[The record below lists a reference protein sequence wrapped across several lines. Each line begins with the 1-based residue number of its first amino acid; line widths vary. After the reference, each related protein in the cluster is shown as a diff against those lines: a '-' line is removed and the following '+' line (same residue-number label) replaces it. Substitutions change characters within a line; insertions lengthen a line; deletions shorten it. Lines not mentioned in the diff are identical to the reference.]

1 LSMWKDESALA
12 TLGNLC
18 APMGWM
24 TCGALLETLGGTYF
38 GCVGKILKFLC
49 GWGDEKMSVSISFCG
64 ILGGKTL
71 GGILGGLAK
80 LIPVLW

>member
-1 LSMWKDESALA
+1 MIKRIKVFKDQRFLSMWKDESALA

-38 GCVGKILKFLC
+38 GCVGKILTFIC
-49 GWGDEKMSVSISFCG
+49 G
-64 ILGGKTL
+64 
-71 GGILGGLAK
+71 
-80 LIPVLW
+80 

>member
-1 LSMWKDESALA
+1 MIKRIKVFKNQRFLSMWKDESALA

-49 GWGDEKMSVSISFCG
+49 G
-64 ILGGKTL
+64 
-71 GGILGGLAK
+71 
-80 LIPVLW
+80 